1 MSNVQNS
8 SFHLS
13 YYVFVMHK
21 YIISSIV
28 FLFVSN
34 LFFISSQAQ
43 AQTPLQYS
51 FSNTAAEMNRN
62 IQKQPISTTKAPPK
76 KKSGKKK
83 THINIPIELG
93 FGPTFYHFSNI
104 QGIDPQ
110 FYRGI
115 SLSGEAVI
123 TKKIIRENK
132 HMIPKQYRKMALAQD
147 EIRISKIWIPDSI
160 LFTNNL
166 NGTSMYGASFRP
178 VSMSLS
184 RAKKNKG
191 LNTDIGARFTYA
203 YISHS
208 NTDTTSHFL
217 RLGLD
222 GRLELRIPLQKQN
235 SMGIGWIS
243 QLYLPAGFLTSL
255 DQETTPT
262 IIPNHVGQFYI
273 KYYYRFPY
281 KYKL

>member
-1 MSNVQNS
+1 
-8 SFHLS
+8 
-13 YYVFVMHK
+13 MH
-21 YIISSIV
+21 ISIV
-28 FLFVSN
+28 STVVFCFVSHIFLFCP
-34 LFFISSQAQ
+34 QAQ
-43 AQTPLQYS
+43 AQYPKQNSVSHSKTDIEKNEYTQFRLSAPSSSRTKTKTPPP
-51 FSNTAAEMNRN
+51 
-62 IQKQPISTTKAPPK
+62 QKKT
-76 KKSGKKK
+76 GKKK

-93 FGPTFYHFSNI
+93 VGPTLYHFSNI

-115 SLSGEAVI
+115 SVSGEAVI

-178 VSMSLS
+178 VSISLS

-191 LNTDIGARFTYA
+191 INADIGARATYA
-203 YISHS
+203 YVNNS
-208 NTDTTSHFL
+208 NTDATIHFL

-222 GRLELRIPLQKQN
+222 GRAELRIPVQKQN
-235 SMGIGWIS
+235 SLGIGWIS

-255 DQETTPT
+255 DQATQPAL
-262 IIPNHVGQFYI
+262 IPNHVGQFYV